1 MFNAN
6 FRSIRMPS
14 ATVAGTLRCA
24 VCEEF
29 AVQRIESS
37 KRHMECAYHHGQPLD
52 EPTGIVYG
60 QVH

>member
-1 MFNAN
+1 
-6 FRSIRMPS
+6 MPS
-14 ATVAGTLRCA
+14 ATEVGILLCA
-24 VCEEF
+24 VRKEF

-37 KRHMECAYHHGQPLD
+37 KRHVEYAYHHGQPLD